1 MVVGKEEV
9 GSGAT
14 VSLEVD
20 SGVERE
26 VIASRVVDL
35 RVEDSRVVGS
45 RVVDS
50 RVVDSGVV
58 DLRVVVSRFVMLR
71 VAGSCE
77 VVSSEMV
84 LGAVVSGSNIV
95 VGDFAISVVVGIGV
109 VLELVDEES
118 VFADVLISTPLADEL
133 EVIPPPPSAS
143 FLAPSPPPKLL
154 SVVASPLFPSLVVAD
169 SASVV
174 RGLSIKLPLHGS
186 DCCITGDAPTPS
198 CSINAS

>member
-1 MVVGKEEV
+1 M
-9 GSGAT
+9 T
-14 VSLEVD
+14 
-20 SGVERE
+20 
-26 VIASRVVDL
+26 ASRVVGL
-35 RVEDSRVVGS
+35 RVEDSRVV
-45 RVVDS
+45 DS
-50 RVVDSGVV
+50 KAVDSGVV
-58 DLRVVVSRFVMLR
+58 DLRVVFLRFVILR
-71 VAGSCE
+71 VVGSCE

-95 VGDFAISVVVGIGV
+95 VVVGDFAISVVVGIGV
-109 VLELVDEES
+109 VLELADEES

-133 EVIPPPPSAS
+133 EVIPPPPPAS
-143 FLAPSPPPKLL
+143 FLSPSPPPKLL

-186 DCCITGDAPTPS
+186 DCCIIGDAPTPS